1 MKKTSIPIFCI
12 LLFCISCKQQ
22 SWQTEDTPLVSDTTK
37 SVKQI
42 DQASLKTRKNVIK
55 HFRNDL
61 ETITATYSLNNHKS
75 WVKLESNAENHHP
88 IVLNQLNDYINT
100 TEYGNDTILWQD
112 KDDRSLLII
121 NGVENE
127 YSRTN

>member
-61 ETITATYSLNNHKS
+61 ETITATYSLNNQKS
-75 WVKLESNAENHHP
+75 WVKLESNAKNHHP